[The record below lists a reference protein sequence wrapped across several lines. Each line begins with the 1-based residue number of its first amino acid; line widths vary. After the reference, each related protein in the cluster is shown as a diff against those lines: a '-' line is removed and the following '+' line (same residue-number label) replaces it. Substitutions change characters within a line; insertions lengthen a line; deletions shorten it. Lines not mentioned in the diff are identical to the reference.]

1 MGSGVR
7 ETTHFPWSL
16 RVSSSLAGK
25 KIWRNLPKRT
35 VLLLPQ
41 NSLGTSP
48 CISELD
54 LSPWLV
60 STLTISLQALCFFT
74 SLESPPAFHAFSTC
88 RIFPTPKPLHT
99 VAPLPR
105 TPFFY
110 NQTGFLLILLL
121 NLSVVSDSLQPPW
134 TAVCQASQSFTI
146 SQSLHKFM
154 SMESV
159 MPSNL
164 CSPLLLLPSVFSS
177 IRVFPHELALHIRWP
192 EYCSFSFRTS
202 SKDSRLIS
210 FRIDWLDLL
219 AIQGTLKN
227 LFRHLLFK
235 SIYSLVLSF
244 LYDPTLTSIHDYWK
258 DHRLHGPLSAK

>member
-121 NLSVVSDSLQPPW
+121 NLSVVSDSLQQHARLPCPSPSPR
-134 TAVCQASQSFTI
+134 VCSKSCPLSRWCHPTISSSVVPFSSCPQSFPTSGSFPGSWLFASGGQIIGASASASGLTMNIQGWFPLGLTGLI
-146 SQSLHKFM
+146 SQSKGF
-154 SMESV
+154 SR
-159 MPSNL
+159 
-164 CSPLLLLPSVFSS
+164 VFSK
-177 IRVFPHELALHIRWP
+177 P
-192 EYCSFSFRTS
+192 
-202 SKDSRLIS
+202 
-210 FRIDWLDLL
+210 
-219 AIQGTLKN
+219 Q
-227 LFRHLLFK
+227 FK
-235 SIYSLVLSF
+235 SISSSALSL
-244 LYDPTLTSIHDYWK
+244 LYGPTLTFM
-258 DHRLHGPLSAK
+258 RVGP